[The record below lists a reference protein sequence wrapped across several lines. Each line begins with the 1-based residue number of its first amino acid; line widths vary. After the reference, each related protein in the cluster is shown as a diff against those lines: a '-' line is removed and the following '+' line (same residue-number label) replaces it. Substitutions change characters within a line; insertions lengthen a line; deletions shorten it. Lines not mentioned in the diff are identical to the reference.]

1 MLGGVRRDNL
11 HHLDILTCS
20 VHFHLKNKK
29 VLTLKR
35 KANVNGAVK
44 ASKTPKRNQAENEF
58 ANEFAAGENV
68 MKGANRNSK
77 QGRQG

>member
-1 MLGGVRRDNL
+1 MF
-11 HHLDILTCS
+11 I
-20 VHFHLKNKK
+20 
-29 VLTLKR
+29 LKR
-35 KANVNGAVK
+35 KANVDGAIK

-77 QGRQG
+77 QGRQGK